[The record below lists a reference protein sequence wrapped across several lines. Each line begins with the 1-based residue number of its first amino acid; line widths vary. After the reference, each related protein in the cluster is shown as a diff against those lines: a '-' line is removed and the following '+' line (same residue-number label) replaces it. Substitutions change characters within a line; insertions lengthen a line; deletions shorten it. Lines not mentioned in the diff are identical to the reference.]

1 MPRHRIVGAVLLGVL
16 LLGGAGL
23 LPAQAQPDERCFEAT
38 GYCVSGRILAYWQ
51 QNGGLPVFGYPI
63 TPQRAEEIE
72 GETLQVQWFERN
84 RLELHPE
91 NDPPYDVLLGRLGVE
106 VLEQRTIDWQSF
118 PTDDA
123 PQEGCR
129 YFEASGQNVC
139 GEILAAWRADGLDLD
154 QDGLSGEN
162 EAENLALFGIPIS
175 QARTETLEDGN
186 EYTVQWF
193 ERARFEIHPENPP
206 EFRVLFGL
214 LGREAM
220 VAPENPPTAAPTVAP
235 TVGITPTPNPAP
247 EVTPTPSPTASA
259 APAGDSAD
267 VCTFPAHEP
276 NAPEDPVQIV
286 GVEKVEEV
294 VTLRNVSSETLDLSG
309 WTVCSVRGNERH
321 EGIVGILEPGES
333 ADYTHQGTNNIWS
346 NTEPDDAVLYD
357 DEGTLISYWSDPA
370 GGDE

>member
-1 MPRHRIVGAVLLGVL
+1 MPRYRIAGAVLLGVL
-16 LLGGAGL
+16 LLAGVGL
-23 LPAQAQPDERCFEAT
+23 LPAQAQPAERCFAAT
-38 GYCVSGRILAYWQ
+38 GYCASGRILEFWE

-63 TPQRAEEIE
+63 TPQRSEEIE
-72 GETLQVQWFERN
+72 GQTLEVQWFERN

-91 NDPPYDVLLGRLGVE
+91 NAPPYDVLLGRLGVE
-106 VLEQRTIDWQSF
+106 VLEQRGTDWQSF
-118 PTDDA
+118 PSDGA

-129 YFEASGQNVC
+129 YFEGSGQNVC

-175 QARTETLEDGN
+175 QPRTETLEDGN

-206 EFRVLFGL
+206 EFRVLLGL
-214 LGREAM
+214 LGNEM
-220 VAPENPPTAAPTVAP
+220 QVVPDNSPTFPPTVAP
-235 TVGITPTPNPAP
+235 LPEATPSPMAD
-247 EVTPTPSPTASA
+247 VTPTPSPTA
-259 APAGDSAD
+259 APAADSGDI
-267 VCTFPAHEP
+267 CTFPAHEP
-276 NAPEDPVQIV
+276 SAPEDPAQIV
-286 GVEKVEEV
+286 RVEKVDEV
-294 VTLRNVSSETLDLSG
+294 VTIRNVSGETLDLSG

-333 ADYTHQGTNNIWS
+333 SDFTHQGINNIWS

-357 DEGTLISYWSDPA
+357 DEDNLISYWSDPA
-370 GGDE
+370 GDSDDDE

>member
-1 MPRHRIVGAVLLGVL
+1 MPRHRIVGAVLLGAL
-16 LLGGAGL
+16 LLGSVGM

-38 GYCVSGRILAYWQ
+38 GYCVSGRILAFWE

-72 GETLQVQWFERN
+72 GQTLQVQWFERN

-106 VLEQRTIDWQSF
+106 VLEQRGADWQSF
-118 PTDDA
+118 PADGA

-129 YFEASGQNVC
+129 YFEGSGQNVC

-175 QARTETLEDGN
+175 QPRTETLEDGN

-206 EFRVLFGL
+206 EFRVLLGL
-214 LGREAM
+214 LGNEMQEAPDNPPPLPT
-220 VAPENPPTAAPTVAP
+220 VAPLPEATPTPTPMAEATPTSSPTAAPAP
-235 TVGITPTPNPAP
+235 DEDDI
-247 EVTPTPSPTASA
+247 
-259 APAGDSAD
+259 
-267 VCTFPAHEP
+267 CTFPAHAP
-276 NAPEDPVQIV
+276 NAPEDPAQIV
-286 GVEKVEEV
+286 RVEKVEEI
-294 VTLRNVSSETLDLSG
+294 VTIRNVSGETLDLNG
-309 WTVCSVRGNERH
+309 WTVCSVLGNERH
-321 EGIVGILEPGES
+321 EGIVGFLEPGES
-333 ADYTHQGTNNIWS
+333 ADFTHQGTSNIWS

-357 DEGTLISYWSDPA
+357 DENNLISYWSDPA